1 MTDTRQDP
9 PGNRPASPIA
19 NAVGALVPHRSAGL
33 KLLLVCGLA
42 LLMAIPALF
51 VFGVVQDRSSGA
63 SHALSEVSQKVGGP
77 QSVLGPVLALPYTRT
92 PNPQKPDMMVHGVAI
107 AYAEEG
113 HVTSDV
119 AVEERARGIYLI
131 PVFTADMAFTARFD
145 PDALRGALPRDASPV
160 WSDARI
166 YFGVSDNRGIGETRL
181 RVNNASVAVEPAPY
195 THRGDGGYQPIPASG
210 VTLAAGDW
218 AGLQTAEAP
227 FEVELALRLTG
238 AQRLAVGP
246 FAKSTTMS
254 LASDWDSPSFTG
266 GILPAA
272 HNVSEEGIEG
282 FTANWSVPYL
292 ARNIPGSGALLNL
305 SDVTAW
311 DQRDMAVRFMRE
323 ANPYQSVQ
331 RALKYAAMFVGF
343 VFLAY
348 FLFEIASGLRAH
360 PAQYVLVGLAQAI
373 FYLLLLALSERIGF
387 DGAFLVAAMMTV
399 ALTAAYAA
407 SVFRSLAYGLRAFAV
422 LSGIYALI
430 FVLMRAEDH
439 ALLAGAFAS
448 FAAIALTMWMTRN
461 IDWYGERDV
470 VRA

>member
-1 MTDTRQDP
+1 MTDTSQGP
-9 PGNRPASPIA
+9 PGNSPTSSITS
-19 NAVGALVPHRSAGL
+19 AVGALVPHRSAGL

-63 SHALSEVSQKVGGP
+63 SHALNEVSQKVGGQ
-77 QSVLGPVLALPYTRT
+77 QSVLGPVLALPYSRT
-92 PNPQKPDMMVHGVAI
+92 PNPQKPDVVVHGVAI

-113 HVTSDV
+113 SVTADV
-119 AVEERARGIYLI
+119 SVEERERGIYLV
-131 PVFTADMAFTARFD
+131 PVFNAEMDFEARFD
-145 PDALRGALPRDASPV
+145 PAALRGALPPDASPV

-166 YFGVSDNRGIGETRL
+166 YFGVSDNRGIGATHL
-181 RVNNASVAVEPAPY
+181 RVNGASVPVEPAPY
-195 THRGDGGYQPIPASG
+195 LHRHDGGYHPVPASG
-210 VTLAAGDW
+210 VSLAGGDW

-227 FEVELALRLTG
+227 FDVDLALSLTG

-246 FAKSTTMS
+246 FAKTTTMS
-254 LASDWDSPSFTG
+254 MTSDWESPSFTG
-266 GILPAA
+266 GILPGA
-272 HNVSEEGIEG
+272 HNASEEGVEG
-282 FTANWSVPYL
+282 FTASWSVPYL
-292 ARNIPGSGALLNL
+292 ARNIPGAGPMLNL

-323 ANPYQSVQ
+323 GNPYQSVQ

-387 DGAFLVAAMMTV
+387 DGAFFLAATMTV
-399 ALTAAYAA
+399 GLTAAYAA
-407 SVFRSLAYGLRAFAV
+407 SVFRSMAYGLRALGV
-422 LSGIYALI
+422 LSGIYGLI
-430 FVLMRAEDH
+430 FILMRAEDH

-448 FAAIALTMWMTRN
+448 FAAIALTMWMTRH
-461 IDWYGERDV
+461 IDWYGERS
-470 VRA
+470 AA